1 MADFLKHD
9 CKNFVENAVN
19 EKFNINGTELTYSI
33 NRFPFIIKSFSKRI
47 LSDVVNNLE
56 NYNKYLID
64 SDFIIIDKNIEIIYP
79 LPIDTNAFIYRV
91 DAKEKNKKI

>member
-1 MADFLKHD
+1 M
-9 CKNFVENAVN
+9 
-19 EKFNINGTELTYSI
+19 
-33 NRFPFIIKSFSKRI
+33 
-47 LSDVVNNLE
+47 DVVNDLE

-91 DAKEKNKKI
+91 DAKEKNKNLNTAVEIIESYR

>member
-1 MADFLKHD
+1 MRNSILM
-9 CKNFVENAVN
+9 
-19 EKFNINGTELTYSI
+19 GTELIYSI
-33 NRFPFIIKSFSKRI
+33 NRFPFIIKSFPREYSV
-47 LSDVVNNLE
+47 DVVNDLE

-91 DAKEKNKKI
+91 DAKEKNKNLNTALK